1 MLTHQAL
8 DRARE
13 MMERNIRVGMYLMFV
28 VARLVE
34 YNDYNSPLA
43 LAL

>member
-8 DRARE
+8 DR
-13 MMERNIRVGMYLMFV
+13 ERDDDDDGRSIRVGMYLMFV

-34 YNDYNSPLA
+34 YNDGLGVV
-43 LAL
+43 LR